1 MEFYLKKSDRIILLV
16 GICVGLVAVSQP
28 YLSSFLRLG
37 SENADLKEVNE
48 KPIKLE
54 GVKVKLPEIS
64 QGRSEINVNTAGAE
78 KLTELPGIGPVLAD
92 RITEHREE
100 SGEFT
105 SVEELKN
112 VSGIGPSKLDQIK
125 SLVEL

>member
-1 MEFYLKKSDRIILLV
+1 MEFFLKKSDRIILLV
-16 GICVGLVAVSQP
+16 GISVGLIAVAQP
-28 YLSSFLRLG
+28 YLDSFLRWG
-37 SENADLKEVNE
+37 SENGELEEVNG

-64 QGRSEINVNTAGAE
+64 QGRSEINVNMAGAE

-92 RITEHREE
+92 RIIEHREE

-105 SVEELKN
+105 SVDELRDVN
-112 VSGIGPSKLDQIK
+112 GIGPSKLDQIK